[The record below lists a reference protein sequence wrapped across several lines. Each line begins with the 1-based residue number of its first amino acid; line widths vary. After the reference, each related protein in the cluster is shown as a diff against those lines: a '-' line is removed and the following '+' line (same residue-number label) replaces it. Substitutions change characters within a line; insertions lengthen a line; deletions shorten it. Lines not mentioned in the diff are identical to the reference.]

1 MGDSRTHS
9 PSRLELEARNLAV
22 RYSPGLE
29 PALGGVSMGVPV
41 GSMYAVLGPNGAGK
55 STLLRALLGLVRPES
70 GQALLGDRASGSW
83 APRDRA
89 RRVGVVPQNE
99 TISFPLRARD
109 LVAMGR
115 YPYLGPLAPASQ
127 RDDAVVAEALAR
139 CDVAGLAD
147 RYVDTL
153 SGGELQ
159 RVRLARA
166 LAQEPQTLV
175 LDEPTASLDLR
186 HEMEILHL
194 LKGEAEGG
202 RTVFYTTH
210 HLDLAARFADH
221 ILLLHRG
228 KVMAEGSPAE
238 VLQAEMVGRVFGW
251 PVTVTADPVA
261 GTPRITP
268 LDPAPLRE
276 PQPEG

>member
-1 MGDSRTHS
+1 MGDSPAHA
-9 PSRLELEARNLAV
+9 PSGLELEARDLAV
-22 RYSPGLE
+22 RYSPGLQ
-29 PALGGVSMGVPV
+29 PALDGVSMGVPV

-55 STLLRALLGLVRPES
+55 STLLRALLGLVVPAR
-70 GQALLGDRASGSW
+70 GQALLGDRDSGSW
-83 APRDRA
+83 PPRDRA

-115 YPYLGPLAPASQ
+115 YPYLGPLAPASE
-127 RDDAVVAEALAR
+127 RDHAVVADALAR
-139 CDVAGLAD
+139 CDVAGLAN

-186 HEMEILHL
+186 HEMEILYL
-194 LKGEAEGG
+194 LKGEVEGG

-210 HLDLAARFADH
+210 HLDLAARFADR
-221 ILLLHRG
+221 ILLLHQGR
-228 KVMAEGSPAE
+228 VMAEGSPEE

-251 PVTVTADPVA
+251 PGKSVV
-261 GTPRITP
+261 
-268 LDPAPLRE
+268 
-276 PQPEG
+276 